1 MTIASKKK
9 IIAIAGGIGSGKSVV
24 SDIIRIMG
32 FDVYDC
38 DAEAKRLMN
47 TSEAIKNDLVSAFGA
62 DAITE
67 QGEINRPYIS
77 SVVFGNQIA
86 LNKINSIVHPRVKE
100 DILDKMNRSEN
111 DILFVE
117 TAILMQSNLLDII
130 NGALLVTAPKE
141 VRVERVMK
149 RNGIAR
155 EDVLKRIEAQE
166 GQDYSKISNLKVF
179 ENDGIAAVLPQVV
192 KSVCSFTK

>member
-86 LNKINSIVHPRVKE
+86 LNKINSIVHPRVKD

-130 NGALLVTAPKE
+130 NGALLVTVPKE

-166 GQDYSKISNLKVF
+166 GQDYSKISNLKVI
-179 ENDGIAAVLPQVV
+179 ENDGIEAVLPQVV

>member
-32 FDVYDC
+32 FDVYDG

-86 LNKINSIVHPRVKE
+86 LNKINSLVHPRVKE

-166 GQDYSKISNLKVF
+166 GQDYSKISNLKVI
-179 ENDGIAAVLPQVV
+179 ENDGIEAVLPQVV

>member
-166 GQDYSKISNLKVF
+166 GQDYSKIPNLKVI
-179 ENDGIAAVLPQVV
+179 ENDGIEAVLPQVV
-192 KSVCSFTK
+192 ESVCSFTK

>member
-47 TSEAIKNDLVSAFGA
+47 TSEAIKNDLVCAFGA

-166 GQDYSKISNLKVF
+166 GQDYSKIPNLKVI
-179 ENDGIAAVLPQVV
+179 ENDGIEAVLPQVV
-192 KSVCSFTK
+192 ESVCSFTK

>member
-130 NGALLVTAPKE
+130 NGALLVTTPKE

-166 GQDYSKISNLKVF
+166 GQDYSKISNLKVI
-179 ENDGIAAVLPQVV
+179 ENDGIEAVLPQVV

>member
-86 LNKINSIVHPRVKE
+86 LNKINSIVYPRVKE

-166 GQDYSKISNLKVF
+166 GQDYSKISNLKVI
-179 ENDGIAAVLPQVV
+179 ENDGIEAVLPQVV

>member
-86 LNKINSIVHPRVKE
+86 LNKINSIVHPRVKD
-100 DILDKMNRSEN
+100 DIRDKMNRSEN

-166 GQDYSKISNLKVF
+166 GQDYSKISNLKVI
-179 ENDGIAAVLPQVV
+179 ENDGIEAVLPQVV
-192 KSVCSFTK
+192 ESVCSFTK

>member
-86 LNKINSIVHPRVKE
+86 LNKINSIVHSRVKE

-166 GQDYSKISNLKVF
+166 GQDYSNISNLKVI
-179 ENDGIAAVLPQVV
+179 ENDGIEAVLPQVV
-192 KSVCSFTK
+192 ESVCSFTK

>member
-86 LNKINSIVHPRVKE
+86 LNKINSIVHSRVKD

-166 GQDYSKISNLKVF
+166 GQDYSKISNLKVI
-179 ENDGIAAVLPQVV
+179 ENDGIEAVLPQVIE
-192 KSVCSFTK
+192 SVCSFTK

>member
-47 TSEAIKNDLVSAFGA
+47 TSEAIKNDLVCAFGA

-166 GQDYSKISNLKVF
+166 GQDYSKISNLKVI
-179 ENDGIAAVLPQVV
+179 ENDGIEAVLPQVV

>member
-166 GQDYSKISNLKVF
+166 GQDYSKISNLKVI
-179 ENDGIAAVLPQVV
+179 ENDGIEAVLPQVV
-192 KSVCSFTK
+192 ESGCSFTK

>member
-32 FDVYDC
+32 YDVYDC

-111 DILFVE
+111 DVMFVE

-166 GQDYSKISNLKVF
+166 GQDYSKLSNLKII
-179 ENDGIAAVLPQVV
+179 ENDGIEAVLPQVAEL
-192 KSVCSFTK
+192 VCSFTK

>member
-166 GQDYSKISNLKVF
+166 GQDYSKISNLKVI
-179 ENDGIAAVLPQVV
+179 ENDGIEAVLQQVV
-192 KSVCSFTK
+192 ESVCSFTK

>member
-86 LNKINSIVHPRVKE
+86 LNKINTIVHPRVKE

-166 GQDYSKISNLKVF
+166 GQDYSKIPNLKVI
-179 ENDGIAAVLPQVV
+179 ENDGIEAVLPQVV
-192 KSVCSFTK
+192 ESVCSFTK

>member
-86 LNKINSIVHPRVKE
+86 LNKINSIVHTRVKE

-166 GQDYSKISNLKVF
+166 GQDYSKISNLKVI
-179 ENDGIAAVLPQVV
+179 ENDGIEAVLPQVV

>member
-86 LNKINSIVHPRVKE
+86 LNKINSIVHPRVKD

-166 GQDYSKISNLKVF
+166 GQDYSKISNLKVI
-179 ENDGIAAVLPQVV
+179 ENDGIEAVLPQVV
-192 KSVCSFTK
+192 ESVCSFTK